1 MIRRRSFVLSTVLL
15 TFAITGCR
23 QPQQTVPAATP
34 GSDDPRTALAR
45 LTTMLEH
52 RDPAL
57 VDEFVDD
64 PDVLIVGSEASEI
77 EIGREQIAQMVKA
90 LSAGPAVRFNWTQTR
105 SGSHGDVAWLFASGD
120 VVVTD
125 HGTDT
130 RVPYRLTG
138 VLERR
143 NGAWK
148 WRQFHGSE
156 PAVH

>member
-1 MIRRRSFVLSTVLL
+1 MAAAALRSTS
-15 TFAITGCR
+15 GC
-23 QPQQTVPAATP
+23 T
-34 GSDDPRTALAR
+34 LAR

-90 LSAGPAVRFNWTQTR
+90 LSAGPSVRFHWTQTR
-105 SGSHGDVAWLFASGD
+105 SGSHGDVAWLFASGE

-125 HGTDT
+125 HGADT

-148 WRQFHGSE
+148 WRPFHGSE
-156 PAVH
+156 PARH